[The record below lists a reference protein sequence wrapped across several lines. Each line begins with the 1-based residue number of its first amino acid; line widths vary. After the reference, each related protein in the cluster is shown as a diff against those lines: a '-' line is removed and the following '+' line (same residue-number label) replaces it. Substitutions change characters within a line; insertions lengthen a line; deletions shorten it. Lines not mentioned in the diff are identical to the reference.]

1 MKAKWV
7 MALIGVGLGLAKL
20 GTNKVYHFE
29 YDIIR
34 KSYQT
39 ARYHGEKPLK
49 IALMCDY
56 VGGNALNRG
65 QLIAEQIKK
74 EQVDLLVLIGELFH
88 KKGKNQEV
96 TALLNTLVD
105 LPIVYVPSLN
115 KKDEEISFSLRQEL
129 TSSGVVVLEN
139 GSCTLDIVGTRLSLL
154 GLGSRRK
161 HEDSDIYE
169 KKVRDSLGLALHDLL
184 DREKDKE
191 AYHIILSAE
200 NTAFHL
206 FGLLDSDLIL
216 TRQLKGKMINL
227 PFLRLLSRW
236 LFGLKKVSKVS
247 YKLKKQ
253 MLFMA
258 RGFNLGIFKKKAFKS
273 PQLVIIKVIKNKL

>member
-39 ARYHGEKPLK
+39 AHYHGEKPLK

-56 VGGNALNRG
+56 CGGNALNQGR
-65 QLIAEQIKK
+65 LIAEQIKK
-74 EQVDLLVLIGELFH
+74 EQVDFLVLIGELFH

-115 KKDEEISFSLRQEL
+115 KKGEEISFSLRQEL

-139 GSCTLDIVGTRLSLL
+139 SSCTLDISGIKLSLL

-161 HEDSDIYE
+161 HEDSDVYE
-169 KKVRDSLGLALHDLL
+169 KRVRDALGSVLHEVSDK
-184 DREKDKE
+184 EEDKE
-191 AYHIILSAE
+191 AYHIIVSAE
-200 NTAFHL
+200 NRAFHL

-216 TRQLKGKMINL
+216 STSLKGKMIRL
-227 PFLRLLSRW
+227 PILRLLSRW
-236 LFGLKKVSKVS
+236 AFGLKKLSKIS

-253 MLFMA
+253 TIFVA
-258 RGFNLGIFKKKAFKS
+258 RGFRLGLFKKKAFKA
-273 PQLVIIKVIKNKL
+273 PQLVVIKVMTK